1 MNRISTDP
9 INAVKHKGRRVGYG
23 LTGSTLISPL
33 KLTWYLFRYE
43 ELVSISSEIIIE
55 SDSGK

>member
-1 MNRISTDP
+1 MNRISKDP
-9 INAVKHKGRRVGYG
+9 MNAAKHNGKSFGYG

-43 ELVSISSEIIIE
+43 ELVSISSETMIE